1 MKHKITLG
9 IIRLD
14 YKYPPIIGDID
25 HPDSY
30 NYDVVYRVIP
40 GFTFQMCQQ
49 GLLTKKVKKHF
60 INGIKWLDETQQVDA
75 ISGDCGFMMY
85 FQELA
90 RKYTQKPIFMSSL
103 ILLPTIISAY
113 NKTEQIVIFT
123 ANYSTLEPMR
133 DLIRKECGI
142 NTGEKR
148 FIIIGCQ
155 DIPGFDA
162 VAKGEKVNSKLVLPA
177 IVERAKQFVEYYKDV
192 RDILLECTELPFY
205 EDSI

>member
-1 MKHKITLG
+1 
-9 IIRLD
+9 
-14 YKYPPIIGDID
+14 
-25 HPDSY
+25 
-30 NYDVVYRVIP
+30 
-40 GFTFQMCQQ
+40 
-49 GLLTKKVKKHF
+49 
-60 INGIKWLDETQQVDA
+60 
-75 ISGDCGFMMY
+75 
-85 FQELA
+85 
-90 RKYTQKPIFMSSL
+90 MSSL

-177 IVERAKQFVEYYKDV
+177 IVERAKQVVEYYKDV
-192 RDILLECTELPFY
+192 RAILLECTELPY
-205 EDSI
+205 YADSIRKELSIPVFDAISTCNFFINSLKDNPNIGENNWQEKWDGKHATYHFGENLNDLEKKDLIN